1 MRHSIDCRFTRGEAL
16 SDSEVPFDIDHVD
29 HSVGG
34 FGGHAFRRFTH
45 IAMSIIPLVYYARG
59 QELGDY
65 FSVSPR
71 ELVSMIVISILIIAV
86 SYTHLT
92 LPTIYSV

>member
-1 MRHSIDCRFTRGEAL
+1 MRHWTDCRLTRGDVL

-45 IAMSIIPLVYYARG
+45 IAMSIIPLAYYAKG

-65 FSVSPR
+65 FSATPR
-71 ELVSMIVISILIIAV
+71 ELVSMIVISILIIEFIRL
-86 SYTHLT
+86 SLIH
-92 LPTIYSV
+92 I